1 MNLHDFNTVETR
13 LAIKILARLK
23 IFENKLN
30 SLMWD
35 KATFPSNKG
44 IFEMTAKRLGTKHM
58 IYVSLLLMRDKN
70 DLPTTLTT
78 QNLVT
83 FKKHFRTIQCMNL
96 HDFNTKET
104 PLAIKIL
111 VQLKIFENKLNSLM
125 WDEA

>member
-44 IFEMTAKRLGTKHM
+44 IFETKAKRLGTKHM
-58 IYVSLLLMRDKN
+58 IYVSLLLMRDK
-70 DLPTTLTT
+70 
-78 QNLVT
+78 
-83 FKKHFRTIQCMNL
+83 TISQQ
-96 HDFNTKET
+96 
-104 PLAIKIL
+104 LARRDPPP
-111 VQLKIFENKLNSLM
+111 S
-125 WDEA
+125 